1 MATQFNDRISYE
13 VFGDGYDIYDYGHSW
28 ITQREPYAK
37 LFVPDGTYEENAIA
51 HCEDLTKP
59 APPQPY
65 IPTEEEK
72 LRADVD
78 YIALM
83 SDITLPSEEEEE

>member
-1 MATQFNDRISYE
+1 MKTAFDDRISYE
-13 VFGDGYDIYDYGHSW
+13 IFEDGYDIYDGNQSW

-37 LFVPDGTYEENAIA
+37 LFIPDGTYEENAIA
-51 HCEDLTKP
+51 HCEDLTRP
-59 APPQPY
+59 IPPQPY

-83 SDITLPSEEEEE
+83 SDYVLPSEEEE